1 MPNPIPFRLSRRSL
15 GQRRGLRVL
24 VLVWLT
30 IAGLGSQRVGE
41 AATPARPN
49 ILFIMTDDHATQ
61 AIGAYGSRVNQTP
74 NLDRLGAQGLRLDR
88 CYAVNSICT
97 PSRATLLTGQY
108 SHRNGVP
115 VFNDLD
121 PARTTVAH
129 RMRDAGYYTAM
140 IGKWHLG
147 SDPQGF
153 DHWEILPGQGR
164 YNDPV
169 LYDRDGHRIYRGY
182 VTDIITRLTREV
194 LEKRPK
200 DRPFFVMCH
209 HKAPHREWT
218 PSDRYRRE
226 FALKTIPEPRT
237 LWDDHAGR
245 ADALREQ
252 RQSIF
257 RNLSRYDLKLT
268 PPEDLSPADRQRW
281 LNEVPT
287 EVSWMVD
294 GQPTVLRGRD
304 LDRWKYQRYMQDYL
318 GCVQSVDDSV
328 GELMDWLDS
337 NGLRENTLVIYTSDQ
352 GFFLGEHGMYDK
364 RFMYEPSSRMP
375 FLARWPAGIQPGST
389 SESLAINCD
398 FAPTFLELAGARIPE
413 EMQGRSLV
421 PLFQGK
427 IPAGWRSDIYYRY
440 YHDPG
445 HHNTRAH
452 YGIRTATHK
461 LIHYWK
467 ADQWELFDL
476 VQDPDELRNRY
487 ADADQATRV
496 ADLKAR
502 LRRLQSDLGDTGQF
516 TTELPKDTVDR
527 RPRQMDRKHPDS
539 EL

>member
-1 MPNPIPFRLSRRSL
+1 
-15 GQRRGLRVL
+15 
-24 VLVWLT
+24 
-30 IAGLGSQRVGE
+30 
-41 AATPARPN
+41 
-49 ILFIMTDDHATQ
+49 
-61 AIGAYGSRVNQTP
+61 
-74 NLDRLGAQGLRLDR
+74 
-88 CYAVNSICT
+88 
-97 PSRATLLTGQY
+97 
-108 SHRNGVP
+108 
-115 VFNDLD
+115 
-121 PARTTVAH
+121 
-129 RMRDAGYYTAM
+129 
-140 IGKWHLG
+140 
-147 SDPQGF
+147 
-153 DHWEILPGQGR
+153 
-164 YNDPV
+164 
-169 LYDRDGHRIYRGY
+169 
-182 VTDIITRLTREV
+182 
-194 LEKRPK
+194 
-200 DRPFFVMCH
+200 
-209 HKAPHREWT
+209 
-218 PSDRYRRE
+218 
-226 FALKTIPEPRT
+226 
-237 LWDDHAGR
+237 
-245 ADALREQ
+245 
-252 RQSIF
+252 
-257 RNLSRYDLKLT
+257 
-268 PPEDLSPADRQRW
+268 
-281 LNEVPT
+281 
-287 EVSWMVD
+287 
-294 GQPTVLRGRD
+294 
-304 LDRWKYQRYMQDYL
+304 MQDYL